1 MPAFRRAGQQ
11 AGAAAGRSQV
21 PVRRRD
27 QDDPAGQGLAIGPG
41 GGRQRA
47 RDKISGST
55 VGPRAGICR
64 TMRTGAGKSSGSLDT
79 NVRSAVTPPADAATA
94 TTVAGGRAAG

>member
-1 MPAFRRAGQQ
+1 MFRRAGQQ
-11 AGAAAGRSQV
+11 AGAAIGRSQM

-27 QDDPAGQGLAIGPG
+27 QDDPAGQGLAVGGVAGGNGP
-41 GGRQRA
+41 A

-64 TMRTGAGKSSGSLDT
+64 TTRTAAGKSSGSLDT

-94 TTVAGGRAAG
+94 TMVTGAGTVR